1 MSRPANNEFKYK
13 ASQRPSR
20 LNLQCPA
27 CLEKLQDPKA
37 LPCLHTL
44 CRRGVERLAWRQRR
58 FPSTR
63 VNSARNRSIP
73 AACTCSSPTPD
84 LSSTEDAGLREST
97 KLMHGHACELGG
109 GAVVICPTC
118 RSESAV
124 TDAQNGLPANALVRR
139 FMRFAPDPLGS
150 RQRCALKQPVAR
162 GKRFSLCALCAKS
175 GATVNRC
182 IGDLLSRCTGR
193 RRRQTDT
200 REPYHDRF
208 NRCAEF
214 MLPMA
219 PPGACPLHPTLRI
232 NTSCLTCREAVCSSC
247 RLNKHVDHVSSDF
260 SAAKG
265 KELEQTG
272 VILNTL
278 HSEMA
283 KLEHSVNGTLRKSQA
298 LSFNTSQVAREVN
311 SFYDGYVRALESRRR
326 ELLDEISS
334 FHTEGQKTLSAR
346 SSSLEAALARA
357 KSVHEFGKTLLHF
370 GPAMPEVVLP
380 LVEVL
385 DKGARPLVAMSE
397 KEDVSAPAMLSL
409 KFRKDKGDHRGEY
422 VVYGAVQYQADPS
435 MLSAILSFEDA
446 AHPKRFGS
454 MKAARLKFHDSSGHP
469 VYVEPRQVQA
479 MLTSSKLKSTVP
491 AVVTRATDDPFQL
504 RLEFDAKSSGKH
516 ALAVALDDQPVLG
529 SPFLFRVRSRKPRC
543 VQRQASAAA
552 SPEIRDAC
560 WKSPGFLSQSPS
572 DRQLTPG
579 DDDRCA
585 LREQEP
591 QSENSFKPCL
601 RTSLNGS
608 DATTDASSRSSRLYQ
623 FTV

>member
-1 MSRPANNEFKYK
+1 MSLPANNEFKYK

-44 CRRGVERLAWRQRR
+44 CRRGVERLAGRQRR
-58 FPSTR
+58 FPSIR

-73 AACTCSSPTPD
+73 AAGTCSSPTLDP
-84 LSSTEDAGLREST
+84 SSAEDAGLREST
-97 KLMHGHACELGG
+97 KLMHVHAWELGG

-124 TDAQNGLPANALVRR
+124 TDAQNGLPANALVR
-139 FMRFAPDPLGS
+139 RFAPDPLGS

-200 REPYHDRF
+200 REPHHDRF

-219 PPGACPLHPTLRI
+219 PPGACPLHPTLRM

-516 ALAVALDDQPVLG
+516 ALAVALDDQPVLVMTTNV
-529 SPFLFRVRSRKPRC
+529 PCVSR
-543 VQRQASAAA
+543 
-552 SPEIRDAC
+552 
-560 WKSPGFLSQSPS
+560 SPS
-572 DRQLTPG
+572 PRI
-579 DDDRCA
+579 
-585 LREQEP
+585 
-591 QSENSFKPCL
+591 
-601 RTSLNGS
+601 
-608 DATTDASSRSSRLYQ
+608 RSSHACGHL
-623 FTV
+623 